1 MAPTRIQKLEQP
13 AKEILSLAV
22 LFGALLSPPS
32 IAAGFNIAA
41 PDATQTGLQFI
52 FQGPES
58 SSIGLDEENPF
69 TVGGGEQTLDFFF
82 EGQNNALLGTLRGAQ
97 LAVDV
102 DFGGGSNTLDF
113 LTQDNGLEVSAIT
126 LAVTGDGNTF
136 NFIQEEGTL
145 ELREFEFNLELIGG
159 ANTFSLQSN
168 DISQYAWEISGA
180 DNSFAVTQTETLIT
194 SQELSWR
201 GDQGTAT
208 FDFTGASEIALA
220 TVVDGLRTTL
230 TQRFESA
237 DQASVT
243 TTLMGDDN
251 SLALSAVNVSILNY
265 LVAVNGTSNLLS
277 LSAENATNARLVLE
291 VLGNRNTISTLQRDV
306 SDASIQVRLKGSDNQ
321 LTIEQ
326 SATPGL

>member
-1 MAPTRIQKLEQP
+1 MLRTLYTGISFGTFA
-13 AKEILSLAV
+13 ILASTV
-22 LFGALLSPPS
+22 HSE
-32 IAAGFNIAA
+32 GFNIAA

-168 DISQYAWEISGA
+168 DISQYAWEIIGA

-201 GDQGTAT
+201 GDQGTAA
-208 FDFTGASEIALA
+208 FDFSGASEIALA

-243 TTLMGDDN
+243 TTLLGNDN
-251 SLALSAVNVSILNY
+251 TLALSAVNVSVLNY
-265 LVAVNGTSNLLS
+265 LIEVNGVSNLLS
-277 LSAENATNARLVLE
+277 LSAENASNARLDLE

-306 SDASIQVRLKGSDNQ
+306 SDASIQLRLSGSDNQ

-326 SATPGL
+326 SPTPGL

>member
-1 MAPTRIQKLEQP
+1 MAPTRTEKLEQP
-13 AKEILSLAV
+13 AKEILSLAI
-22 LFGALLSPPS
+22 LFSALLSPPS

-159 ANTFSLQSN
+159 ANAFSLQSN
-168 DISQYAWEISGA
+168 DISQYDWEISGA

-194 SQELSWR
+194 TQALSWR

-208 FDFTGASEIALA
+208 FDFIGASDITLA
-220 TVVDGLRTTL
+220 TIVDGLRTTL

-243 TTLMGDDN
+243 STLLGDN
-251 SLALSAVNVSILNY
+251 NTLALSAVNVSVLNY
-265 LVAVNGTSNLLS
+265 QVAVNGADNLLS
-277 LSAENATNARLVLE
+277 LSAENATNARLDLE

-306 SDASIQVRLKGSDNQ
+306 SDASIQVRLSGSDNR

>member
-1 MAPTRIQKLEQP
+1 MAPTRKEKLEQL
-13 AKEILSLAV
+13 AKETLALV
-22 LFGALLSPPS
+22 LLFGALLSPPS

-41 PDATQTGLQFI
+41 PDATQTGLQFV

-82 EGQNNALLGTLRGAQ
+82 SGQSNALLGTLRGAQ

-102 DFGGGSNTLDF
+102 DFSGGNNTLDF
-113 LTQDNGLEVSAIT
+113 QTQDNGLEVSAIT
-126 LAVTGDGNTF
+126 LAVTGDSNGF
-136 NFIQEEGTL
+136 NFLQEEGTL
-145 ELREFEFNLELIGG
+145 ELREFEFNLELVGG

-168 DISQYAWEISGA
+168 DIADYAWEISGA
-180 DNSFAVTQTETLIT
+180 DNRFAVTQTETLIT
-194 SQELSWR
+194 TQALSWR
-201 GDQGTAT
+201 GDQGAAT
-208 FDFTGASEIALA
+208 FDFSGASELALA

-237 DQASVT
+237 DQATVT
-243 TTLMGDDN
+243 TTLLGDDN
-251 SLALSAVNVSILNY
+251 TLALSAVNVSVLNY
-265 LVAVNGTSNLLS
+265 LIAVNGASNLLS
-277 LSAENATNARLVLE
+277 LSAENAANARLDLE
-291 VLGNRNTISTLQRDV
+291 VVGNRNTISTLQRDV

>member
-1 MAPTRIQKLEQP
+1 MAFWCI
-13 AKEILSLAV
+13 AV
-22 LFGALLSPPS
+22 S
-32 IAAGFNIAA
+32 
-41 PDATQTGLQFI
+41 
-52 FQGPES
+52 
-58 SSIGLDEENPF
+58 
-69 TVGGGEQTLDFFF
+69 
-82 EGQNNALLGTLRGAQ
+82 
-97 LAVDV
+97 
-102 DFGGGSNTLDF
+102 
-113 LTQDNGLEVSAIT
+113 
-126 LAVTGDGNTF
+126 GDGNTF

-201 GDQGTAT
+201 GDQGTAA
-208 FDFTGASEIALA
+208 FDFTGASEIALV

-243 TTLMGDDN
+243 ATLLGNDN
-251 SLALSAVNVSILNY
+251 TLALSAVNVSVLNY
-265 LVAVNGTSNLLS
+265 LIAVNGVSNLLS
-277 LSAENATNARLVLE
+277 LSAENASNARLDLE

-306 SDASIQVRLKGSDNQ
+306 SDASIQVRLSGSDNQ